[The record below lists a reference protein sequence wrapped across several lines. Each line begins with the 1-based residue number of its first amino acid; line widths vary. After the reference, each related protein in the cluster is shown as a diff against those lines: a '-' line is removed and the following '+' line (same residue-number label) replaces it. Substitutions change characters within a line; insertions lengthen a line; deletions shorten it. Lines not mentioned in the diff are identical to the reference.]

1 MSLKTYHEKRDFNK
15 TTEPKGKVQHTHKNL
30 FIIQKH
36 AASHLHYDFRLEL
49 EGVLKSW
56 AVPKGPSLDPTVKRL
71 AMQVEDHPV
80 EYGSFEGI
88 IPEGEYGGGTVML
101 WDKGKWRSL
110 DDNPKAAYEK
120 GHLRFELNAEKL
132 KGRWDLIKSNR
143 DKKVWFLIKFKDK
156 EAKPLA
162 EYDITEAEP
171 NSVLTDQTLEE
182 ITENYTYSWDK
193 KGLKKAPKIR
203 KSEIAKQLASAL
215 SENKAKSSFPE
226 IISPELATL
235 VDDIPE
241 GPDWLH
247 EIKFDGYRI
256 IAFKD
261 GNTIRLMSRNNK
273 DWTGNFSNIVAE
285 LKKLPVKRAI
295 FDGEIV
301 VLDEQHKSNFQLLQN
316 SVKANKQTPFIYYI
330 FDLLYVE
337 KLDLREKPLLERKTT
352 LAKVLESSN
361 KQILRFSEHI
371 IDQGEAVLR
380 QSCALALEGIISK
393 KVNSPY
399 LEKRTEDWVKVKC
412 VKRQEFVIGGYTLPK
427 GERHYFGSLLVGFYD
442 KQGQLHYCGNV
453 GTGFTQASLKSVFS
467 ELEKN
472 RTTKNPFNSRPPV
485 ASKALWV
492 KPILVAEVEFTEWTK
507 DERLRHPSFQGLRYD
522 KDACSVGKEI
532 EVPIK
537 EVNQSTTNHA
547 KKTKKKQNPVVL
559 THADKIIYSE
569 DKITKGELFNYYE
582 EISEH
587 ILPYIEN
594 RLLTLVRCPKN
605 YSKCFYQKHLYA
617 NNSPALYSL
626 AVEGKTETE
635 QYLYLKDQQ
644 GLLSL
649 IQMGVLEI
657 HPWGS
662 QIESL
667 EYPDTITI
675 DLDPAPDVLWK
686 EVVQAAW
693 EIKKYLAEVKL
704 ACFVKTTGGKG
715 LHVVVPILPEYDW
728 EDVKQ
733 FTEVFVQFLEKLRP
747 EAYVSK
753 MTKAKRRGKIFID
766 YLRNQ
771 RSATAISAYSTRA
784 RLHAPVATPLDW
796 DELTNNFNDTFY
808 TIRTLPKRLKE
819 LTSDPWQEFR
829 KVKQSLKLDAL
840 RS

>member
-1 MSLKTYHEKRDFNK
+1 MNLKTYHEKRDFHK
-15 TTEPKGKVQHTHKNL
+15 TPEPKGKVQHTHKNL

-49 EGVLKSW
+49 DGVLKSW
-56 AVPKGPSLDPTVKRL
+56 AVPKGPCLDPTVKRL

-110 DDNPKAAYEK
+110 DDDPVAAYEK

-132 KGRWDLIKSNR
+132 KGRWDLIKSYK
-143 DKKVWFLIKFKDK
+143 DKKVWFLIKYKDK

-162 EYDITEAEP
+162 EYNITEEKP
-171 NSVLTDQTLEE
+171 NSVLTGQNLEE
-182 ITENYTYSWDK
+182 ITENYTHSWDK
-193 KGLKKAPKIR
+193 QGLKKAPKIK
-203 KSEIAKQLASAL
+203 KSDIAKQLASAL
-215 SENKAKSSFPE
+215 SENKAKSIFPDT
-226 IISPELATL
+226 ISPELATL
-235 VDDIPE
+235 VDEIPE
-241 GPDWLH
+241 GSDWLH
-247 EIKFDGYRI
+247 EIKLDGYRI

-261 GNTIRLMSRNNK
+261 GSTIRLMSRNNK
-273 DWTGNFSNIVAE
+273 DWTSNFPNIVAE

-316 SVKANKQTPFIYYI
+316 SVKANKKIPFIYYI
-330 FDLLYVE
+330 FDLIYAE
-337 KLDLREKPLLERKTT
+337 KSDLREQPLLKRKTM

-361 KQILRFSEHI
+361 KEVLRFSEHI
-371 IDQGEAVLR
+371 IDQGEEVLK
-380 QSCALALEGIISK
+380 QSCALALEGIVSK
-393 KVNSPY
+393 KVNSTY

-412 VKRQEFVIGGYTLPK
+412 IKRQEFVIGGYTLPK
-427 GERHYFGSLLVGFYD
+427 GARHYFGSLLVGFYD

-453 GTGFTQASLKSVFS
+453 GTGFTQASLKSVFK

-472 RTTKNPFNSRPPV
+472 RTTKNPFNSRPPD

-492 KPILVAEVEFTEWTK
+492 NPILVAEVEFTEWTN

-522 KDACSVGKEI
+522 KDARFVSKEV
-532 EVPIK
+532 ETPIK
-537 EVNQSTTNHA
+537 KVRQATISAEKRS
-547 KKTKKKQNPVVL
+547 KKKQTSAGL
-559 THADKIIYSE
+559 THADKVIYSE
-569 DKITKGELFNYYE
+569 DKITKGELYSYYD
-582 EISEH
+582 EISEY
-587 ILPYIEN
+587 ILPYIKN
-594 RLLTLVRCPKN
+594 RLLTLVRCPEK

-617 NNSPALYSL
+617 NNSPSLYSL
-626 AVEGKTETE
+626 AVQGKTEVE
-635 QYLYLKDQQ
+635 QYLYLKDKK
-644 GLLSL
+644 GLLNL

-662 QIESL
+662 QIKSL

-675 DLDPAPDVLWK
+675 DLDPAPDVLWQ
-686 EVVQAAW
+686 EVVQAAF
-693 EIKKYLAEVKL
+693 EIKKYLEQIQL
-704 ACFVKTTGGKG
+704 TCFVKTTGGKG

-733 FTEVFVQFLEKLRP
+733 FTEIFVQFLEKLKP

-753 MTKAKRRGKIFID
+753 MSKTKRKGKIFID

-796 DELTNNFNDTFY
+796 DELTDNFNDTFY
-808 TIRTLPKRLKE
+808 TIRTLPKRLQE
-819 LTSDPWQEFR
+819 LKTDPWQEVR
-829 KVKQSLKLDAL
+829 KIKQSLNLDVL